1 MSDLSP
7 RARAIIDQA
16 RDADGPSP
24 ADRARIRAALYAQI
38 GLLGSVAGS
47 GDAGAGGLGA
57 GDGIGAA
64 AGAAGSTGAAKLA
77 LAVMVALGLGIGGY
91 FLASKREPVPPGAE
105 PAVSLAPA
113 PSPLPEVSPAP
124 AEIAT
129 PAPASTPDP
138 VSPDPVPADPVSVE
152 PAPADATPG
161 LERSSARRSKPRSAP
176 RARSSSPGSINEPGT
191 EPRGEPKTGP
201 EAEPAGSTVAALGEE
216 SRLIRDARRALRE
229 GDAATALQRMIEHQE
244 RFRDGQLVQER
255 QALRIIALC
264 KLDRVEQARREATM
278 FTSRWPSSPHG
289 ARIRASCPA
298 L

>member
-7 RARAIIDQA
+7 GARAIIDQA

-24 ADRARIRAALYAQI
+24 ADRARIRASLYAQI
-38 GLLGSVAGS
+38 GLLGSVAAS
-47 GDAGAGGLGA
+47 GNAGGGGLGA
-57 GDGIGAA
+57 GDGVGAA
-64 AGAAGSTGAAKLA
+64 ASAAGSTSAAKLA

-91 FLASKREPVPPGAE
+91 FLASKRGPVPPDAE

-113 PSPLPEVSPAP
+113 PSPPSPLPEVSPAP

-129 PAPASTPDP
+129 PAPASK
-138 VSPDPVPADPVSVE
+138 PDPVPVQ
-152 PAPADATPG
+152 PAPTDAKPG

-176 RARSSSPGSINEPGT
+176 RARSSAPRSTNEPGT
-191 EPRGEPKTGP
+191 EPRGEPKSGP
-201 EAEPAGSTVAALGEE
+201 EAGPAGSTVAALGEE

-229 GDAATALQRMIEHQE
+229 GDAATALQRMTEHQE

-264 KLDRVEQARREATM
+264 KLDRVEQAQREATV
-278 FTSRWPSSPHG
+278 FTSRWPNSPHG
-289 ARIRASCPA
+289 ARIRASCPD